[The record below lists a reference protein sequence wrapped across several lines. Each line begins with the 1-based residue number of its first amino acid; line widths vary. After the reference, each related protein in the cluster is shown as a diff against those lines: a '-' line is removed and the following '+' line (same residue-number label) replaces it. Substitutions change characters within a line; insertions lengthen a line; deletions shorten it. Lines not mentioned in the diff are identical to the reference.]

1 MSFLI
6 ATISDLAGIPLT
18 EYSEDGSIKNIY
30 SSVSDRREPYPGIA
44 AYLQPLRE
52 DLNTQEFGIRYIEGL
67 PICICGSKV
76 KDRYFIWGPVAYRYL
91 NQLEKKRYNQLI
103 KNKTEEPKDLYFCTM
118 KRLMSVIAVIITIMK
133 EKEYTLDYFMDYVDQ
148 SSTEFPDIAEQ
159 IIEYTMKR
167 EDHLL
172 LNHTYAEE
180 QVILDAIREG
190 DVEKVKQCVKLP
202 QYKNPLVIEDNIFK
216 NEEYMAISTIAMAAR
231 AAIEG
236 GATSAESFL
245 ISDVYLKRISKC
257 RTIADIK
264 RNSHEAC
271 IVFGELVKKYVEH
284 RSSNSYV
291 EDSKKYIAQNIFK
304 KISLSDIAKALQVNA
319 SYLSKLFSQLEGMTI
334 SEYIQREKISVAKN
348 MLKFSDRS
356 IYEISEYL
364 NLSSHSYLTSMFKK
378 YVGITP
384 QEYRIKNHPP
394 EF

>member
-30 SSVSDRREPYPGIA
+30 SSVSDRTEPYPGIA
-44 AYLQPLRE
+44 AYIQQLRE
-52 DLNTQEFGIRYIEGL
+52 ELNTQEFGIRYIDGL

-76 KDRYFIWGPVAYRYL
+76 EDNYFIWGPVAYRYL

-103 KNKTEEPKDLYFCTM
+103 KNKSEEPKDLYFCTM
-118 KRLMSVIAVIITIMK
+118 KRFMSVIAVIITIMK
-133 EKEYTLDYFMDYVDQ
+133 EKEYTLDYFMNYVDQ
-148 SSTEFPDIAEQ
+148 SITEFPDIAEQ
-159 IIEYTMKR
+159 IIEYTIKR

-180 QVILDAIREG
+180 QVIWDAIREG

-216 NEEYMAISTIAMAAR
+216 NEEYMSISTIAMAAR

-271 IVFGELVKKYVEH
+271 IVFAELVKKYVEH

-291 EDSKKYIAQNIFK
+291 EDSKRYIAQNIFK

-319 SYLSKLFSQLEGMTI
+319 SYLSKLFSQIEGMTI
-334 SEYIQREKISVAKN
+334 SEYIQREKMSVAKN

-384 QEYRIKNHPP
+384 QEYRSRNHPP